1 MKLLYLIIPS
11 LFLPAAG
18 TPHLS
23 RARAEGALPGFGAGF
38 RTGIGSSVTLAL
50 QQLSGSAQH
59 SRPAQ
64 EQFPA
69 AGGGFWAAAVGRAPC
84 GKRAWLM
91 VGLYGLET
99 FSALLILGFSGCDS
113 LGQQAGDSKYRTEP
127 VPHARTCLETKST
140 GTPSPSLM
148 QSQHHSWCYGQT
160 FNQSAHNAAL
170 GQNSDFWRDL
180 Q

>member
-69 AGGGFWAAAVGRAPC
+69 AGGGFWAAAVVSSLWWACLVDG
-84 GKRAWLM
+84 WTLWSWDF
-91 VGLYGLET
+91 
-99 FSALLILGFSGCDS
+99 FSLINSGILWVWQPRTAS
-113 LGQQAGDSKYRTEP
+113 WGQQIQN
-127 VPHARTCLETKST
+127 RTCPTCQDLPGDQIHRNSI
-140 GTPSPSLM
+140 PLLDAVPASLLVL
-148 QSQHHSWCYGQT
+148 WT
-160 FNQSAHNAAL
+160 
-170 GQNSDFWRDL
+170 DL
-180 Q
+180 QPECS